1 MSQAQNI
8 LSHFD
13 DVADAEYSLKLI
25 QSISRSNS
33 VNPAEFYIG
42 VGYQDSDIKKTQI
55 YYEII
60 NGVIVRKYYESGR
73 FERIRTPHKLNAI
86 QSETHL
92 GFFNMVDLEAAINSA
107 K

>member
-13 DVADAEYSLKLI
+13 DVADAEYTLKLTQAI
-25 QSISRSNS
+25 AQSNS
-33 VNPAEFYIG
+33 VKPAEFNIG
-42 VGYQDSDIKKTQI
+42 VGYQDSDIRKTQI

-60 NGVIVRKYYESGR
+60 NGVIVRKYYESGC
-73 FERIRTPHKLNAI
+73 FEYIRTPHKLNVI

-92 GFFNMVDLEAAINSA
+92 GFFNLAELEAAINST